1 MLLEE
6 TVDLGEHGSLGFAGD
21 GASIDFDA
29 ATFRHDV
36 GLTASLDDS
45 DVGGRRP
52 EERMRSL
59 LELFNVLSE
68 QEVGYLGHGMDGALA
83 KVGRGPVGGLAT
95 SLEA

>member
-6 TVDLGEHGSLGFAGD
+6 TVDLRQYGGLGFAGD
-21 GASIDFDA
+21 GAPVDFDA
-29 ATFRHDV
+29 ATLRHDV

-59 LELFNVLSE
+59 LEFFDVLSE
-68 QEVGYLGHGMDGALA
+68 QEVGYAGHGMNGASA
-83 KVGRGPVGGLAT
+83 
-95 SLEA
+95 